1 MLGKY
6 YSLLEEWLGK
16 APNEELLREHGHLV
30 RTIDP
35 AEYLA
40 ELLAELL
47 NRARAMEYL
56 LESTAFEGST
66 SDDLF
71 NAIRETFLKD
81 CAEVRVRAFR
91 AGFLSDY
98 DVAFV
103 SPQVVPTE
111 DIDMVKIT
119 QLPVPERRCDTCGE
133 KFQPEHFGWCWCDR
147 CCAALKPGASTAKHG
162 GKTNTPD
169 LTVS

>member
-6 YSLLEEWLGK
+6 YSQLEEWLGK

-56 LESTAFEGST
+56 IEDAAMEQGTSNHIFE
-66 SDDLF
+66 
-71 NAIRETFLKD
+71 AIQQTFLKD
-81 CAEVRVRAFR
+81 CEEVRARAFR
-91 AGFLSDY
+91 AGFLSDS
-98 DVAFV
+98 DSAFV
-103 SPQVVPTE
+103 TSAAIPSEQV
-111 DIDMVKIT
+111 DMINLT

-133 KFQPEHFGWCWCDR
+133 KFQPKHFAWRWCGR
-147 CCAALKPGASTAKHG
+147 CCDAPKARASKAKHG
-162 GKTNTPD
+162 GKTNGPD
-169 LTVS
+169 LSVS